1 MTTKELEIKNIKEL
15 VAQTNM
21 TIEQHLEEAIMV
33 QKQLRANGMSKTI
46 DMKCVKNHIAQ
57 LKQAING
64 LE

>member
-1 MTTKELEIKNIKEL
+1 MNTKELEIKIIKEL

-46 DMKCVKNHIAQ
+46 DMKCVKSHIEK
-57 LKQAING
+57 LKQAIKG
-64 LE
+64 LD